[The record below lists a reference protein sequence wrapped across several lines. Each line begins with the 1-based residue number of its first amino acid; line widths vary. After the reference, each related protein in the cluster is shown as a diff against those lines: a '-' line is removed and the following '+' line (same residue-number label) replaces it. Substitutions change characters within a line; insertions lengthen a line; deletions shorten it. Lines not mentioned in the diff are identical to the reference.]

1 MNSGSGRQDEG
12 LHLEITAGATQASP
26 AFQAVIE
33 KVRALEAGLASAATA
48 SSETSDRMVAGQ
60 AAVAESTDQMRA
72 RFADNQRLMASIAE
86 ETSNKTLALRIAQLN
101 HETELGRQSY
111 EQQAELLEKLL
122 IDTKS
127 SVAQRIAIERQLGAV
142 QREIVRQ
149 SIADSRAEVEAG
161 QISADTQK
169 ASLRSI
175 AAESTYTRS
184 VREEAAVEIARIEK
198 TESAE
203 AARVFILAEEAK
215 QVAVKERLAAERV
228 GLAEMARE
236 RKAVSKELAGA
247 ALNAG
252 YLLPGPAGMA
262 AQTLGYS
269 GGSGLGLGLGVG
281 VLAAAG
287 GAAVIA
293 ETIKAASEEES
304 VIRRLKVAVDDAG
317 GSFADSKTKIVA
329 WAELQERTTT
339 FGRDQTLP
347 QLQALI
353 DGGLKV
359 GDSMSVIRI
368 AEDLAAG
375 SGKSLEQVTQAL
387 RAAYEGNA
395 RGLVTM
401 GLATKDQIKDGMS
414 FEQVLA
420 VVEQRYHGQ
429 AEATD
434 TVAGKTAQFQNAL
447 KHLESEFGGEF
458 LDSVTKGTESI
469 TLFVQSIDGKAIGS
483 GLADFLKST
492 IGLMRDLGGV
502 IGSVNKGL
510 NDLAEDSNK
519 FGSMSRAALRLG
531 TTGDRGDTGG
541 VDPSGGDG
549 GVIPTRSAS
558 VGGSG
563 TAGQYRAMTA
573 AAARNAG
580 VDPRLALALIG
591 QESGFNP
598 GAVSSAGAIGL
609 GQLMPG
615 TAAGLGVTNSLDP
628 QQNLA
633 GAMKYLGQMLAEFH
647 GDKNLALTAYNA
659 GPGNVEKYGLNAR
672 LLPGADPN
680 YARNILAAA
689 GSMGGDGFAA
699 SAARG
704 AAGLDPNP
712 VNTHISGATAGTGTH
727 LDEFQQKLNDA
738 QRLELAQ
745 RLAGVQEY
753 RQAYEA
759 TLKDLATQETVL
771 AADRTKTQHQRDTA
785 AKEARQAMQLLV
797 GAQNQDAA
805 EYKRTHKGGSGPIDQ
820 LAPDSNAKVE
830 GFVASQSRLEAV
842 IKSAKD
848 ELLHYSEAV
857 RLSTTAEDEKQAKM
871 ELAVQTQN
879 RAAVAIRELTAQD
892 RAENA
897 ERAKLNA
904 LLPQEL
910 THRDTLWR
918 SINAYTHS
926 LGEAGAQT
934 QAERQE
940 LKRLTKEHEEA
951 VHAFDHT
958 YSSVQTLTSYLDRN
972 SHAIQENRAHLQD
985 LNAILAANARAEETA
1000 AAAAAKRQLDATV
1013 KDLAS
1018 EFSKTGIGGTN
1029 AKQQKASDD
1038 KLETA
1043 RDTYG
1048 ISIEQQRRYFEA
1060 LYNDEV
1066 SANGRYTDEATRLY
1080 GELSK
1085 IQGETNKKRV
1095 DDAKA
1100 ASDRIIGYESTF
1112 LDSFISKHRSLR
1124 DSLRDVWSSIVKDFE
1139 SSLIKMIESKHLNQ
1153 FVSKITGFLGVGG
1166 FAGAGGGTIASGGA
1180 AAGTLGGLGGLFGG
1194 GASSGGAV
1202 FSLSPASIEKLTG
1215 STQGVSAFSGQAP
1228 NGTTNSAGNIVPA
1241 TSFLGR
1247 AAGGA
1252 AQGLALSAITSGMFG
1267 GNSQGSAFGGALGG
1281 IAGIALHANPL
1292 VGAGIDVAAS
1302 LIGSLFGNHDNPA
1315 KMPDKYD
1322 TQNFGQIVA
1331 DLQGSNGANGKS
1343 FLESGQMLQA
1353 LGNKTQIAFIE
1364 EALAKATKGA
1374 NGAYTLA
1381 NGAELSAL
1389 QFQKYLEAFGASATG
1404 SGKLN
1409 FGKDI
1414 GQEFISGAA
1423 GATNSFKSYTEL
1435 GALAQQFISLS
1446 GGATSTAPSTTA
1458 AAFSLSRAYPDAN
1471 IASLIANGTYTPTAT
1486 NGAMPSVTGVG
1497 GWRDVFSG
1505 GGTAPGN
1512 GSGIA
1517 PIRIVVNGN
1526 IIGTNG
1532 MHEFAQIVSKATFD
1546 NDTGLGRSGYV
1557 AASGSRRLNGDG

>member
-1 MNSGSGRQDEG
+1 MDSGSGRQDEG

-175 AAESTYTRS
+175 AAESTYTRT

-203 AARVFILAEEAK
+203 AARAFIVAEEAK
-215 QVAVKERLAAERV
+215 QAAVKERFAAERV
-228 GLAEMARE
+228 QLAEMARE

-519 FGSMSRAALRLG
+519 FGSMSRAALKLG

-549 GVIPTRSAS
+549 VGPTTSRGAA
-558 VGGSG
+558 GNAPG
-563 TAGQYRAMTA
+563 TNQYTALIDRYARAN
-573 AAARNAG
+573 RI
-580 VDPRLALALIG
+580 DPRLLAAVLSNESSGVNG
-591 QESGFNP
+591 QTSST
-598 GAVSSAGAIGL
+598 GAQGL

-615 TAAGLGVTNSLDP
+615 TARDMGVTNPFDP
-628 QQNLA
+628 EQNIRGSA
-633 GAMKYLGQMLAEFH
+633 KYLAEQLQRFG
-647 GDKNLALTAYNA
+647 GDVATAIAAYHD
-659 GPGNVEKYGLNAR
+659 GPGNVQSY
-672 LLPGADPN
+672 
-680 YARNILAAA
+680 
-689 GSMGGDGFAA
+689 GGDLRKV
-699 SAARG
+699 SAEGKGEMADVLRRYRQSGGG
-704 AAGLDPNP
+704 AGPIDPNP
-712 VNTHISGATAGTGTH
+712 VNTHVSGATQGTGTH

-805 EYKRTHKGGSGPIDQ
+805 EYKRTHKGGSGPVDQ
-820 LAPDSNAKVE
+820 LAPDSSAKVD
-830 GFVASQSRLEAV
+830 GFVASQGRLEAV

-857 RLSTTAEDEKQAKM
+857 RLSTTAEGEKQAKM
-871 ELAVQTQN
+871 ELAVQTHN
-879 RAAVAIRELTAQD
+879 RAAVAIRELTTQD

-904 LLPQEL
+904 LLPEEI
-910 THRDTLWR
+910 TRRDTLWR
-918 SINAYTHS
+918 SVNAYGAS

-934 QAERQE
+934 QSERQE
-940 LKRLTKEHEEA
+940 LRRLNKEHEEA
-951 VHAFDHT
+951 VRAFDHT
-958 YSSVQTLTSYLDRN
+958 YASVQTLTSYLDRN

-985 LNAILAANARAEETA
+985 LNAVLATNARAEETA

-1013 KDLAS
+1013 KDLAA
-1018 EFSKTGIGGTN
+1018 EFGKTGIGGTN
-1029 AKQQKASDD
+1029 ANRQKASDD
-1038 KLETA
+1038 RLALEHA
-1043 RDTYG
+1043 TYG
-1048 ISIEQQRRYFEA
+1048 VSIEEQRRYFES

-1066 SANGRYTDEATRLY
+1066 SANGRYSEEATRLY

-1112 LDSFISKHRSLR
+1112 LDSFISKHKSMR

-1139 SSLIKMIESKHLNQ
+1139 ASLIKMIESKYLNQ

-1166 FAGAGGGTIASGGA
+1166 FAGAGGGAIAGGGA
-1180 AAGTLGGLGGLFGG
+1180 ATGTLGGLGGLFGG

-1202 FSLSPASIEKLTG
+1202 FSLSPTSIEKLTG
-1215 STQGVSAFSGQAP
+1215 STQGVSPFSGQAP
-1228 NGTTNSAGNIVPA
+1228 SGTTNSAGNIVPA

-1292 VGAGIDVAAS
+1292 MGAGIDVAAS

-1353 LGNKTQIAFIE
+1353 LGNKTQISFIE

-1471 IASLIANGTYTPTAT
+1471 IASLIANGSYTPTAT

-1517 PIRIVVNGN
+1517 PIHIVVNGN
-1526 IIGTNG
+1526 IVGTGG
-1532 MHEFAQIVSKATFD
+1532 MHELAQIVSKATFD

-1557 AASGSRRLNGDG
+1557 ASGPKRFNGDGS